1 MDEATPYALHAQ
13 AARRALADS
22 GLDRALIDGLAS
34 AGLGTLAPVEVAEY
48 LGLRPTWVD
57 STSVGGATWEVMAA
71 HAADAIA
78 QRRANAVLLVY
89 GSTARADIK
98 ARRRTSDLSFGAR
111 GPLQFEVPY
120 GHTLIAKYAMAA
132 RRHMHQYGTTLEQL
146 AQVAVQ
152 ARANAAANP
161 DALYREPITVEDVLS
176 GPMIADPFTKLHC
189 CVRSDGGCAVLL
201 VGEEYVPDLARHPVW
216 VLGAGTAVSHT
227 TMSEWEDFTVSPAA
241 VSGRAAFE
249 RAGVTPRDIDLA
261 EIYDAFTYMTL
272 VTLEDLGFCA
282 KGEGGA
288 FVAEGRLLRDG
299 SLPVNTDGGGLSA
312 CHPGM
317 RGLFLL
323 VEAVRQL
330 RGEADEARAVGGA
343 DEARAVGGADEARAV
358 GEADETCAV
367 GEADEVRAVG
377 GADEVRAAGEADEV
391 RAAGEADEVRAV
403 GEADEV
409 RAAGEA
415 DEAGVA
421 GATGAAA
428 GGRQVRRADG
438 SLPELAVASG
448 TGGWF
453 CSSGTVVLGR
463 G

>member
-1 MDEATPYALHAQ
+1 MPSGTTYGNRKVAVAGVALSDCGRVDQATPYALHAQ

-22 GLDRALIDGLAS
+22 GLDRSVIDGFAS

-48 LGLRPTWVD
+48 LGLHPTWVD
-57 STSVGGATWEVMAA
+57 STSVGGATWEVLAA

-78 QRRANAVLLVY
+78 AGHANAVLLVY

-98 ARRRTSDLSFGAR
+98 AKRRTSNLSFGTR

-161 DALYREPITVEDVLS
+161 DAMYRDPITVDDVLG
-176 GPMIADPFTKLHC
+176 GPVIADPFTKLHC
-189 CVRSDGGCAVLL
+189 CIRSDGGCAVLL
-201 VGEEYVPDLARHPVW
+201 VAEDYVPDLAKPPVW
-216 VLGAGTAVSHT
+216 VLGSGTAVSHT
-227 TMSEWEDFTVSPAA
+227 TMSEWDDFTVSPTA
-241 VSGRAAFE
+241 VSGRLAFA
-249 RAGVTPRDIDLA
+249 RAGVRPAEIDLA
-261 EIYDAFTYMTL
+261 ELYDAFTYMTL

-288 FVAEGRLLRDG
+288 FVGEGRLLRDG
-299 SLPVNTDGGGLSA
+299 ELPVNTDGGGLAA

-330 RGEADEARAVGGA
+330 RGEAGPD
-343 DEARAVGGADEARAV
+343 
-358 GEADETCAV
+358 
-367 GEADEVRAVG
+367 
-377 GADEVRAAGEADEV
+377 
-391 RAAGEADEVRAV
+391 
-403 GEADEV
+403 
-409 RAAGEA
+409 
-415 DEAGVA
+415 
-421 GATGAAA
+421 
-428 GGRQVRRADG
+428 RQVRKPDG
-438 SLPELAVASG
+438 RLPHLAVASG

>member
-1 MDEATPYALHAQ
+1 MPGPTPGPASGLASGPLSHAPEPRPRRRVAVAGVALSECGRVDGPTPYALHAQ

-22 GLDRALIDGLAS
+22 GLDRSVIDGFAS

-57 STSVGGATWEVMAA
+57 STSVGGSTWEVMAA

-78 QRRANAVLLVY
+78 AGHANAVLLVY

-98 ARRRTSDLSFGAR
+98 ARRRTSNLSFGAR

-120 GHTLIAKYAMAA
+120 GHTLISKYAMAA
-132 RRHMHQYGTTLEQL
+132 RRHMHEYGTTLEQL
-146 AQVAVQ
+146 ASVAVQ
-152 ARANAAANP
+152 ARANAATNP
-161 DALYREPITVEDVLS
+161 DAMFRAPLTVDEVLS
-176 GPMIADPFTKLHC
+176 SEMIADPFTKLHC
-189 CVRSDGGCAVLL
+189 CIRSDGGCAVLL
-201 VGEEYVPDLARHPVW
+201 VAQDLVPDTAKTPVW
-216 VLGAGTAVSHT
+216 VLGTGTSVSHT
-227 TMSEWEDFTVSPAA
+227 TMSEWADFTVSPAA
-241 VSGRAAFE
+241 VSGRLAFE
-249 RAGVTPRDIDLA
+249 RAGLSPADVDLA

-288 FVAEGRLLRDG
+288 YVDKGRLLREG
-299 SLPVNTDGGGLSA
+299 ELPVNTDGGGLSA

-330 RGEADEARAVGGA
+330 RGEAGPG
-343 DEARAVGGADEARAV
+343 
-358 GEADETCAV
+358 
-367 GEADEVRAVG
+367 
-377 GADEVRAAGEADEV
+377 
-391 RAAGEADEVRAV
+391 
-403 GEADEV
+403 
-409 RAAGEA
+409 
-415 DEAGVA
+415 
-421 GATGAAA
+421 
-428 GGRQVRRADG
+428 QVTKRDG
-438 SLPELAVASG
+438 HLPEVALASG

-453 CSSGTVVLGR
+453 CSSGTVILGR